1 MPNNKDLNAELR
13 PSPEALLA
21 SVERA
26 QRGQLRIF
34 LGAAPG
40 VGKTYTMLEAAQ
52 LKKRKGVDTVV
63 GVVETH
69 GRPETQAL
77 LQGLETVPQRKVEYR
92 GKALEEMDLD
102 AILARRPQLV
112 LVDELAHTN
121 ASGSRHP
128 KRYLDVQE
136 LLSAGIDVF
145 TTVNIQHFESLN
157 DAIAQITSVRVRE
170 TLPDLFMERAD
181 EVELVDIS
189 PEELLQRMREG
200 KVYVA
205 DQAARAIEN
214 YFRPG
219 NLSALRQLA
228 LRKMTERVDEQMQ
241 NYMQAHAIP
250 GPWPTVER
258 IVVCIS
264 PSPLSARLV
273 RAARRIAERRQCE
286 WLAVYIETSAHYRLS
301 EANKDRVTQTLR
313 LAEQLGGEAVTVPG
327 QEIARDLVRYAQSRN
342 ATAIIVGRSSRP
354 WWYSIRYGSL
364 IDRLIRDARNI
375 DLYVISGNEES
386 AKSTSGTG
394 LGSKPAIRFEGYLLS
409 AIAVAGAGLLAA
421 LLHSFL
427 ALPNLSLVFL
437 TGVLFSAV
445 IWGMGPSI
453 FASVLSVLVYDFF
466 FVPPIY
472 KFTVTNPQD
481 MLALLFYLSV
491 AIVTSQLMAR
501 IRNQARATRQRE
513 ARTSTLYALSREIAG
528 AAKLDDLLQAVA
540 SKVAQIMR
548 ASVGILLPDPE
559 QLNLKASYPP
569 EIEMTETDRA
579 PATWAWQH
587 NQLAGQGSDTLP
599 GAKWLCWPLAT
610 ASRNAIGVLALQFDS
625 PRAVM
630 TPEQKRLLE
639 ALADQAVVAI
649 ERMRLMYEIQQAK
662 IIAETEK
669 LRSALLSSISHDLRT
684 PLACILGAATSLTT
698 YGSSFDEA
706 TKLELLL
713 AIQEDAERLNRF
725 VDNLLDMTRLESG
738 VLQLNRQW
746 IEVGDVI
753 GTALARLVKPL
764 AKHQVVVDFGPELPL
779 LWVDYTLTEQVLV
792 NLLDNAAKYST
803 EGTTIRVNAY
813 RGNGSIYVEI
823 IDEGIG
829 IPPTELENVFDK
841 FYRIRRSDRQSPGT
855 GLGLSI
861 CRGFV
866 EAHGG
871 RIFAKSPGPSGK
883 GTILTVVFPLTKE
896 QPTVFEHQV
905 GHE

>member
-1 MPNNKDLNAELR
+1 MPDNKDLDAELR

-21 SVERA
+21 TAEREE
-26 QRGQLRIF
+26 RGHLKIF

-52 LKKRKGVDTVV
+52 LKKHKGIDVVV
-63 GVVETH
+63 GIVETH
-69 GRPETQAL
+69 ARPETQAL
-77 LQGLETVPQRKVEYR
+77 LQGLEIVLRRNVEYR
-92 GKALEEMDLD
+92 GRVLEEMDLD

-121 ASGSRHP
+121 ALGSRHP

-157 DAIAQITSVRVRE
+157 DAIAQITGIRVRE

-189 PEELLQRMREG
+189 PEELLQRLREG

-205 DQAARAIEN
+205 DQAERAIQN

-228 LRKMTERVDEQMQ
+228 LRKMAERVDEQMQ
-241 NYMQAHAIP
+241 DYMQAHAIP

-258 IVVCIS
+258 IVVCVS
-264 PSPLSARLV
+264 PSPLSPRLV
-273 RAARRIAERRQCE
+273 RAAKRIAERRQVE
-286 WLAVYIETSAHYRLS
+286 WLAVYVETPAQLS
-301 EANKDRVTQTLR
+301 EADKDRVTQTLR
-313 LAEQLGGEAVTVPG
+313 LAEQLGGEAVTMPG
-327 QEIARDLVRYAQSRN
+327 QEIARDLVHYAQSRN
-342 ATAIIVGRSSRP
+342 ATAIIVGKSLRP

-364 IDRLIRDARNI
+364 VNQVIRRCGNI
-375 DLYVISGNEES
+375 DVYVVSGEEQM
-386 AKSTSGTG
+386 
-394 LGSKPAIRFEGYLLS
+394 PEAIRSRVTTQYSALRINGYLLS
-409 AIAVAGAGLLAA
+409 ALAVAGAGLLAA
-421 LLHSFL
+421 LLERFL

-437 TGVLFSAV
+437 TAVLFSAV

-453 FASVLSVLVYDFF
+453 FASFLSVLVYDFF
-466 FVPPIY
+466 FVPPLY
-472 KFTVTNPQD
+472 KFTVTSPQD
-481 MLALLFYLSV
+481 MLALLFYLIV
-491 AIVTSQLMAR
+491 AILTSQLMSR

-513 ARTSTLYALSREIAG
+513 ARTAALYALSREIAG
-528 AAKLDDLLQAVA
+528 AAKLDDLLPAIA
-540 SKVAQIMR
+540 SKVAQIMHAR
-548 ASVGILLPDPE
+548 VGILLPDPE
-559 QLNLKASYPP
+559 QLSLKASYPP
-569 EIEMTETDRA
+569 EAAMTETDRA

-587 NQLAGQGSDTLP
+587 NQPAGQGSDTLP
-599 GAKWLCWPLAT
+599 GARWLCWPLAT

-625 PRAVM
+625 PRGVM

-649 ERMRLMYEIQQAK
+649 ERMRLMQEIQQAK

-684 PLACILGAATSLTT
+684 PLACILGAATSLTA
-698 YGSSFDEA
+698 YGASFDEA
-706 TKLELLL
+706 TKRDLLF

-738 VLQLNRQW
+738 ALQLNRHW
-746 IEVGDVI
+746 VEIGDII
-753 GTALARLVKPL
+753 GTALARLAKPL
-764 AKHQVVVDFGPELPL
+764 AKHQVVVDVEPEMPL
-779 LWVDYTLTEQVLV
+779 LWVDYTLIEQALV
-792 NLLDNAAKYST
+792 NLLDNAAKYSA
-803 EGTTIRVNAY
+803 EGTTIRVIAY
-813 RGNGSIYVEI
+813 RSDSSIHIEV
-823 IDEGIG
+823 IDQGIG

-871 RIFAKSPGPSGK
+871 RIFARSSGIN
-883 GTILTVVFPLTKE
+883 GQGAILTVILPLTGQQPSISKE
-896 QPTVFEHQV
+896 QER
-905 GHE
+905 HE